1 MFCILNSGPVICGL
15 QNVDFGNDT
24 PSLGFFKQSTNEE
37 INWTFKKEK
46 TPSLGTG
53 PASDHT
59 TANGYYIYLE
69 ASSQKRGERV
79 RMHVYNFLY

>member
-1 MFCILNSGPVICGL
+1 MFCILNSGPVTCGL
-15 QNVDFGNDT
+15 QNVDFGSDT

-37 INWTFKKEK
+37 IDWTFTKGG
-46 TPSLGTG
+46 TPSVGTG

-69 ASSQKRGERV
+69 ATPQKKGERV
-79 RMHVYNFLY
+79 HMHV